1 MNRLQLLTATR
12 ILEHTMPVTS
22 RRLLIYGAVTIALLF
37 AVLAGAGTFFGLA
50 SLSDDPGFWGQIG
63 AVFGLVAAIYGLR
76 VAEPHLFYHVE
87 ALQWAAAAHRIEE
100 DSLPAGKEQVD
111 FLRNRV
117 RALFTDA
124 KEAFSLRSRLQEAI
138 VDLALQLP
146 PSDRF
151 GALPRRLA
159 QGLLRILTGF
169 VADAVMAV
177 ILQRQERGAWRPAL
191 AALCRNHPI
200 VFRHILLA
208 KTFSYLLLLVSF
220 WLLLKPVGWVDEALP
235 TDLGAWK
242 YVFAA
247 ILTYWIKAAF
257 LDPIITV
264 ALTLTLLALAREADE
279 GVLAEWLPRVPAL
292 SRLPAG

>member
-22 RRLLIYGAVTIALLF
+22 RRLLLYGAITIALLF

-63 AVFGLVAAIYGLR
+63 AVLGLVAAMYGLH
-76 VAEPHLFYHVE
+76 VAKPYLFYHLE
-87 ALQWAAAAHRIEE
+87 ALQWAAVAMRIEGE
-100 DSLPAGKEQVD
+100 NLPAGKEQLD

-117 RALFTDA
+117 QALFANA
-124 KEAFSLRSRLQEAI
+124 KEAFSLRCQVQAAI
-138 VDLALQLP
+138 AELALRLP
-146 PSDRF
+146 PGERV
-151 GALPRRLA
+151 GALPRGLA
-159 QGLLRILTGF
+159 LGLMRVLTGF

-177 ILQRQERGAWRPAL
+177 ILQRGERTAWRPAL
-191 AALCRNHPI
+191 AAFCRHHPT

-208 KTFSYLLLLVSF
+208 KAFSYAMLVASF
-220 WLLLKPVGWVDEALP
+220 WILLKPVGWVDEALP
-235 TDLGAWK
+235 TDLGMWR

-257 LDPIITV
+257 LDPIITA
-264 ALTLTLLALAREADE
+264 ALTLTLIPLARESDE
-279 GVLAEWLPRVPAL
+279 GVLAEWLPRVPSL
-292 SRLPAG
+292 SRLPSG